1 MADVDEAY
9 AALEKLDEKGLTALR
24 LAGAIWEEL
33 VRETALRAEKAEW
46 LLGRV
51 RKWAADWGLIFDVAK
66 AAAHFD
72 AEHERPLPAL
82 GFHCQVLL
90 AEQSQELRDL
100 RRRLDEAHDGRKQA
114 EIRADAVAAELKK
127 VLTGVASHD

>member
-1 MADVDEAY
+1 MANVDEAY
-9 AALEKLDEKGLTALR
+9 AALEELDEKGLTALR

-33 VRETALRAEKAEW
+33 VRETALRAEKAEF

-51 RKWAADWGLIFDVAK
+51 HKWAADWGLIFDVAK

-72 AEHERPLPAL
+72 AEHEHPLPAL

-100 RRRLDEAHDGRKQA
+100 RRRLDEAHDEREQA
-114 EIRADAVAAELKK
+114 EIRADAAAAELKK
-127 VLTGVASHD
+127 VLTGVASHG